1 MRALAALL
9 VLLLL
14 ATSHAAAADVL
25 CVLKQFSG
33 TVRVQNTDGS
43 TANAERGPLYAGQV
57 LLLDKGAEVTLV
69 IGKRSVELPG
79 PLELPIQAE
88 VLAEAQDGGGEGL
101 LERLAALLPG
111 LADGGAYSSGAVRG
125 EGDEGVPFRLL
136 GPRGKVIGHF
146 WWFRPLGD
154 EHKCE
159 LHIMQS
165 GELLFA
171 LSLTT
176 NKPFYLAG
184 LAPGSYS
191 YEYRT
196 DDPLTQG
203 GWPPVE
209 FHTAPADEQAAMY
222 SRLSQFSQDVTLAEA
237 LNVAVDLA
245 NVGFVYDAWSLC
257 DSTLENPA
265 TDPTAPE
272 AALLASLRDRL
283 GATLLK

>member
-1 MRALAALL
+1 MRTLTAILAM
-9 VLLLL
+9 LLL
-14 ATSHAAAADVL
+14 ATAQAAAADVL

-33 TVRVQNTDGS
+33 TVRVQSADGT
-43 TANAERGPLYAGQV
+43 TANAARGPLYAGQV
-57 LLLDKGAEVTLV
+57 LLLDKGAEATLV
-69 IGKRSVELPG
+69 IGKRRVDLPG
-79 PLELPIQAE
+79 PLQLPIQE
-88 VLAEAQDGGGEGL
+88 DVLAEAQDGGGKGL

-154 EHKCE
+154 THKLE
-159 LHIMQS
+159 LHILQN
-165 GELLFA
+165 GELLFS
-171 LSLTT
+171 LSVTT
-176 NKPFYLAG
+176 EKPFYLAG
-184 LAPGSYS
+184 LAPGSYA

-203 GWPPVE
+203 AWPPVE
-209 FHTAPADEQAAMY
+209 FYTAAADEQAAMY

-245 NVGFVYDAWSLC
+245 EAGFVYDAWSLC
-257 DSTLENPA
+257 DSRLENPA

-283 GATLLK
+283 GATLLR